1 MKLISIYWRDI
12 PSQIIINKGR
22 ARTKHQLS
30 HRFQAAIDRAAMRAG
45 KGSSDLYLE
54 DWRRTTTPLE
64 ATTDVESLISEIAIN
79 LENQFTDQDLDLL
92 IKNHGNSAAGETNT
106 GEIT

>member
-22 ARTKHQLS
+22 VRTKHQLS
-30 HRFQAAIDRAAMRAG
+30 HRFQAVIDRAAMRAG

-54 DWRRTTTPLE
+54 DWRRTTIPLE
-64 ATTDVESLISEIAIN
+64 ATTDIETLITEIAIN

-106 GEIT
+106 GEMT

>member
-45 KGSSDLYLE
+45 RGSSDLYLE
-54 DWRRTTTPLE
+54 DWRRTTTSLE
-64 ATTDVESLISEIAIN
+64 ATTDVESLISEIASN